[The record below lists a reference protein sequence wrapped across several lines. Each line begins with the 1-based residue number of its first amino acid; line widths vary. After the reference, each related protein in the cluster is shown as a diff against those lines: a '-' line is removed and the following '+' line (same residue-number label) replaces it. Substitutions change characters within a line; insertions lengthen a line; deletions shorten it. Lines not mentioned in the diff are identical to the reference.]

1 MLLLLTLLKPESIK
15 SLMLS
20 PCINKYIDNPKIKTL
35 ATASTWLG
43 NDETHYVRKHED
55 YNIEHL
61 KVFISSVAAF
71 IESDP
76 CLRKSNSSTQCPE
89 IIDSFIAL
97 ISCSTR
103 GAHASRSISAK
114 KFPSKSQY

>member
-1 MLLLLTLLKPESIK
+1 MLLLLILLKPESIK

-20 PCINKYIDNPKIKTL
+20 PCINKYIDNPKIKAL

-71 IESDP
+71 IESDLAYAKATALLNAP
-76 CLRKSNSSTQCPE
+76 KS
-89 IIDSFIAL
+89 
-97 ISCSTR
+97 
-103 GAHASRSISAK
+103 
-114 KFPSKSQY
+114 